1 MVILIY
7 REHKKSRKI
16 KDELSAFKYAVENS
30 DNSVVLTD
38 ANRNILYVND
48 IFEKNTGFKK
58 DEVSGQKPKML
69 RSGQTPDETYN
80 DLNTKLASGQKW
92 EGEFINKKKDGTIFY
107 EKASIVPIYVDDVI
121 KNYLAIKLDIT
132 KYIKQNEQIK
142 LSSIAFENIQEG
154 IMVCDSKKK
163 IITIN
168 KAFEQIT
175 GYTKEEIVGKRPNI
189 FSLGFHDRSF
199 YKKVAYTLEENGSWK
214 GQIYDKNKDGEVNA
228 FWLNI
233 SVVKNSKG
241 EVNKYVAVYTSLQE
255 IIESKEKA
263 DFLAYHDSLTK
274 LPNRIKLE
282 EDLQNALNLAN
293 RNDLNIFVLFIDLDR
308 FKIINDTLGHS
319 VGDKLLINIANRIKS
334 VLRDNDVLARM
345 GGDEFIVVLESC
357 KNKKSAG
364 YVCEKILDIVKKPIE
379 IENSTLNTSASIGVA
394 MFPDDGFDITTLI
407 KNADTAMYHAKN

>member
-1 MVILIY
+1 M
-7 REHKKSRKI
+7 
-16 KDELSAFKYAVENS
+16 
-30 DNSVVLTD
+30 
-38 ANRNILYVND
+38 
-48 IFEKNTGFKK
+48 
-58 DEVSGQKPKML
+58 
-69 RSGQTPDETYN
+69 
-80 DLNTKLASGQKW
+80 
-92 EGEFINKKKDGTIFY
+92 
-107 EKASIVPIYVDDVI
+107 I

-357 KNKKSAG
+357 KNKKNQQ
-364 YVCEKILDIVKKPIE
+364 DMFVKR
-379 IENSTLNTSASIGVA
+379 
-394 MFPDDGFDITTLI
+394 F
-407 KNADTAMYHAKN
+407 